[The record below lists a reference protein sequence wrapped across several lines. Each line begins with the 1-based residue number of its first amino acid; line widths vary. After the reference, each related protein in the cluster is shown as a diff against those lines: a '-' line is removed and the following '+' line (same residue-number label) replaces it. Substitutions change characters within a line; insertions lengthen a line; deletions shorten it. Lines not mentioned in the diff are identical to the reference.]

1 MNASQKAGKA
11 YIDEKGDLMLTVEAL
26 IPSGSPIDRL
36 ALHMAK
42 TLAATT
48 ASFYLTYCDLTG
60 DKTE

>member
-48 ASFYLTYCDLTG
+48 AFFYLTYRDLTG